1 MNMQWRRGLT
11 RLWLVL
17 SGAWLGLWFFVLLV
31 FGDFRH
37 EPDLI
42 KELGFAALFIFG
54 PPLLLA
60 GLMSAGAWTIK
71 GFKKGE

>member
-17 SGAWLGLWFFVLLV
+17 SGAWLGFWFFLLLV
-31 FGDFRH
+31 FGDFQH

-42 KELGFAALFIFG
+42 GSQITALFVFG

-60 GLMSAGAWTIK
+60 GLMTAGAWTIK
-71 GFKKGE
+71 GFKEGE